1 MTTQRMSKSE
11 LQAALAQKSGLTR
24 KQVAAVLDGLSE
36 VMRQQL
42 GKKGP
47 GEFVLPGLLKLNV
60 IVKPA
65 VPARKGINPFT
76 KEPTVFKAKPKRK
89 VIKARVLKS
98 LKEAV

>member
-1 MTTQRMSKSE
+1 M
-11 LQAALAQKSGLTR
+11 AVSGRSCFGCGRPRGGGILIWLSSPP
-24 KQVAAVLDGLSE
+24 VAASE
-36 VMRQQL
+36 MV
-42 GKKGP
+42 GAGS
-47 GEFVLPGLLKLNV
+47 LNV